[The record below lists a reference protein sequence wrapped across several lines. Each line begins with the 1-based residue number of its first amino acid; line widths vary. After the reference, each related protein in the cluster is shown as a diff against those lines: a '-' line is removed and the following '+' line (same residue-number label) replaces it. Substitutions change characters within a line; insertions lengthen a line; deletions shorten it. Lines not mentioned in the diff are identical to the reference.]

1 MGDTRIIKRLHR
13 IICPTLIVWG
23 GDDRVIPKAYAEKFA
38 EAISGPTEIV
48 EIPNA
53 GHLVDLDQP
62 EALANE
68 VLTFLG

>member
-1 MGDTRIIKRLHR
+1 
-13 IICPTLIVWG
+13 
-23 GDDRVIPKAYAEKFA
+23 VIPKSYAEKFA